1 MNILSKGTTKQVK
14 KKCKK
19 YFGHTRHVGF
29 STNLLGQMA
38 INVISHVEA
47 IRKRTGSKKEKDLA
61 EQDLMSA
68 KDGADHHNISLQP

>member
-1 MNILSKGTTKQVK
+1 
-14 KKCKK
+14 
-19 YFGHTRHVGF
+19 
-29 STNLLGQMA
+29 MA